1 MDDELHKMRLAYATE
16 RLAQAEAELRKAEAA
31 LGGRINRQ
39 NWRDVATAVAD
50 VVREGGD
57 PELAGRYLATLER
70 LNAAIEQHAEASEE
84 GKSEADLDA
93 AQAAQDDA
101 EEEHERA
108 AADLRAWFESLA
120 RKGGA

>member
-1 MDDELHKMRLAYATE
+1 MDDELHKMRLAYTTE

-57 PELAGRYLATLER
+57 PELAGRYLATLES
-70 LNAAIEQHAEASEE
+70 LNAAIEQHAEAFEE
-84 GKSEADLDA
+84 GRSEADLDA